1 MSDYMRNKLINYH
14 NNLSEEVMEYATTYG
29 YYHFYNYTVFVDK
42 NGDIEGVYCTD
53 AIGI

>member
-1 MSDYMRNKLINYH
+1 
-14 NNLSEEVMEYATTYG
+14 MEYALEHG
-29 YYHFYNYTVFVDK
+29 YYHFYDYTVFVDK